1 MFSSV
6 CQQLFYFVFF
16 EVSSSQEA
24 LILYRN
30 HFFLSRTFLFYRSSL
45 LSLVCDSLFMIAK
58 RKRIVNTF
66 FTYFYKFFRQVYFQA
81 VFCRFPGQYK
91 QLRNSGTHEFNYVN
105 RESNYV
111 KRSFAILSFYI
122 IVIYFPTVSCK
133 LIASG
138 DQIIPSLRTL

>member
-1 MFSSV
+1 M
-6 CQQLFYFVFF
+6 
-16 EVSSSQEA
+16 
-24 LILYRN
+24 ILYRN

-58 RKRIVNTF
+58 GNRIVNTF

-81 VFCRFPGQYK
+81 VFCHFPGQYR
-91 QLRNSGTHEFNYVN
+91 QLRNSGTHEFNYVNREFNYVN